1 MTLSRTVVAMALAIL
16 MVAAADEPKQAAAQA
31 SPATPDATQAAPS
44 SSKAEAEAVIDAA
57 TAELLVVLSNESL
70 TDDARLHAI
79 EKIIHQRFDL
89 EKMASLALDRK
100 KRSRLSETQLAAYT
114 CEFKPYLSRYIGSRF
129 GRYEQE
135 QVEIIGAK
143 MHKKGIV
150 KVKTRILGGRFDQGV
165 VSFTMLEGTD
175 DEWRAID
182 ATFEGVSVLKN
193 LRAQLDDELDQGGP
207 DHLLAILREKNGA
220 RACLSAEEAQAGLES
235 AS

>member
-1 MTLSRTVVAMALAIL
+1 MTLSRTLVAMGLAIL
-16 MVAAADEPKQAAAQA
+16 TLAAADEPKQASPASSKAAQA
-31 SPATPDATQAAPS
+31 APTR
-44 SSKAEAEAVIDAA
+44 SKAAAEAVIDAA
-57 TAELLVVLSNESL
+57 AAQLLAVLSDESL
-70 TDDARLHAI
+70 TGDARLHAI
-79 EKIIHQRFDL
+79 EQIIHQRFDL
-89 EKMASLALDRK
+89 EKMAGLALDPK

-114 CEFKPYLSRYIGSRF
+114 CEFKPYLSHYIGSRF

-135 QVEIIGAK
+135 QLEILGAT

-165 VSFTMLEGTD
+165 VSFTMLQGHD

-193 LRAQLDDELDQGGP
+193 LRAQLDDELAQGGP
-207 DHLLAILREKNGA
+207 DHLITILREKNGA
-220 RACLSAEEAQAGLES
+220 RACLSAEGTQAGLES